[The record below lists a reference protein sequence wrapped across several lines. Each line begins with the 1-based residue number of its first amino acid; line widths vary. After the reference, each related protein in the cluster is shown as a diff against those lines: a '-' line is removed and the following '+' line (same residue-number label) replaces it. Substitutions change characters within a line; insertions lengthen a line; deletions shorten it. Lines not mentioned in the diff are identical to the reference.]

1 MKLTDYITGIQHIG
15 IPTNDIQATKD
26 FYHSLGFT
34 TDFETDNNGEKVA
47 FLRLNNLVIETYQN
61 GQAAMQS
68 GAINHIAIDVKNID
82 EVFGLVKS
90 LGVEMGDNSV
100 NALQFWENG
109 VRFFTI
115 VGPNKERVEF
125 CERL

>member
-1 MKLTDYITGIQHIG
+1 MKITDYITGIQHIG

-34 TDFETDNNGEKVA
+34 TDIETENNGEKVA

-82 EVFGLVKS
+82 EMFGLVKS

>member
-1 MKLTDYITGIQHIG
+1 M
-15 IPTNDIQATKD
+15 
-26 FYHSLGFT
+26 
-34 TDFETDNNGEKVA
+34 
-47 FLRLNNLVIETYQN
+47 NNLVIETYQN

-90 LGVEMGDNSV
+90 LGVEMADNSV

-115 VGPNKERVEF
+115 VGPNKESVEF

>member
-34 TDFETDNNGEKVA
+34 TELETDNNGEKVA
-47 FLRLNNLVIETYQN
+47 FLRLKNLVIETYQN
-61 GQAAMQS
+61 GQAAMQP
-68 GAINHIAIDVKNID
+68 GAINHLAIDVKNID
-82 EVFGLVKS
+82 EVFSLVKS
-90 LGVEMGDNSV
+90 LDVEMVDKSV
-100 NALQFWENG
+100 NSLPFWENG

-115 VGPNKERVEF
+115 VGPNRERVEF
-125 CERL
+125 CEKK